1 MKLAIN
7 NTVLFTSD
15 GCVDKVLVRLSLI
28 EEIIKDPN
36 SICISFS
43 VKHPQTFRESWMSL
57 SNSLRTISDM
67 YTNPFNTQLV
77 IKTSVESH
85 DKKPKD
91 QMNFYILGQLFF

>member
-1 MKLAIN
+1 
-7 NTVLFTSD
+7 
-15 GCVDKVLVRLSLI
+15 
-28 EEIIKDPN
+28 
-36 SICISFS
+36 
-43 VKHPQTFRESWMSL
+43 MSL